1 MKKLFFVLLAAGL
14 FVACGTKTEK
24 EVTVNQDSLNQV
36 AEQAKADSIAQAEAA
51 ALEQAR
57 LDSIAQAELAA
68 NGTAVKTTDKGTKP
82 ATTTTQK
89 ENTTVQKTVEKAV
102 DKTVNATQ
110 TEVKKE
116 GTNVKKGGR

>member
-24 EVTVNQDSLNQV
+24 EVTVNQDSLKQV

-82 ATTTTQK
+82 ATTTQK